1 MHRSNISESPYYA
14 QFENSMHESLQ
25 KFGELCNSKQTKQS
39 TVILLLNKHE
49 SFMDCI
55 QKVSLGVCFT
65 KKCGWNHEQWNGPDY
80 QYADMDNKETDSDYD
95 NLDDE
100 IDDKKTNDDDDDDEK
115 FDDNIC
121 SSSDILS
128 YFPKHNPIVQ
138 RALNEMSHDPMFIKC
153 YKYSLS
159 FIIRQYIQFAKRFE
173 PSLID
178 KSNSANDCVHNRQ
191 MYFHVIDAMDSENV
205 HSMFNTNYGQIEWQH
220 ERLLW
225 IGYYKNK
232 DNDKCCINYLPKDIL
247 LMIMEYLKSPFSIF
261 KCIKRDQLIKCG
273 EL

>member
-1 MHRSNISESPYYA
+1 MKIYRSDVREAPYYI
-14 QFENSMHESLQ
+14 QFENPMHESLQ
-25 KFGELCNSKQTKQS
+25 KFGELCNSKQLKQS

-80 QYADMDNKETDSDYD
+80 QHGDTKENY
-95 NLDDE
+95 NYDE
-100 IDDKKTNDDDDDDEK
+100 IDDGKTNINSINDDEK
-115 FDDNIC
+115 FVDNIVN
-121 SSSDILS
+121 SSDILS

-138 RALNEMSHDPMFIKC
+138 RGLHEMSHDPMLVKC

-178 KSNSANDCVHNRQ
+178 KSNNVNDYVHNRQ
-191 MYFHVIDAMDSENV
+191 IYFHVIDAMDSENV
-205 HSMFNTNYGQIEWQH
+205 HSMFNVNYGQVEWQH

-261 KCIKRDQLIKCG
+261 KCMKRDQLIKCG
-273 EL
+273 QL